1 MHTVISISFISVCLV
16 ICLTGGIVMWRKRK
30 EVGDRS
36 RLFLAVFNLLVA
48 VLCILRLST
57 YVAHPNLQ
65 FYHAV
70 LAPFLLIG
78 GLASIILYLLYP
90 HRGGKPWMAQL
101 ATGLVARS
109 A

>member
-65 FYHAV
+65 VYHAV

-90 HRGGKPWMAQL
+90 IEVVNPGWLNWRRGL
-101 ATGLVARS
+101 RS
-109 A
+109 